1 MEHQQDDVHT
11 ILEEMKR
18 VQDIRADVR
27 ERYPTV
33 KFPDVYKEPIWIGRT
48 RDDIEVQKDSVA
60 ICGSLQEDQSD
71 RIRYA
76 YASNQYKIVT
86 HEEAV
91 LSIETALKDMP
102 EFGQPEIVV
111 SLLNTG
117 ALMRTRVTFPEAKY
131 EVREG
136 EPVNPQANLFNS
148 YDMSKRLLSQFG
160 ARELVCS
167 NGLIAFKVRSSI
179 GQKHRLN
186 IDVGY
191 ITSEIT
197 SGMQQFSEQV
207 GLWSNWAKKELK
219 EPDWIEVWDALPF
232 GGKKNELG
240 EQTGRYREQLL
251 DYPRKLDR
259 KTIRGMLTDGSVNV
273 WDAHSIITQFITHE
287 IESENVQIKTTRDV
301 ARIFHNI
308 NVN

>member
-1 MEHQQDDVHT
+1 MEKEVQDVMD
-11 ILEEMKR
+11 EMKR
-18 VQDIRADVR
+18 VQDVRADVR
-27 ERYPTV
+27 ERYPET
-33 KFPDVYKEPIWIGRT
+33 KFPDVYKEPIWIGRQ
-48 RDDIEVQKDSVA
+48 RDDIELQQDSVA
-60 ICGSLQEDQSD
+60 ICGSYCPDQTD

-102 EFGQPEIVV
+102 EFGQPEIQV

-117 ALMRTRVTFPEAKY
+117 ALMRTIVTFPEAKY
-131 EVREG
+131 EVRDG
-136 EPVNPQANLFNS
+136 EPVNPQTNLFNS
-148 YDMSKRLLSQFG
+148 YDLSKRLLSQFG
-160 ARELVCS
+160 ARELVCL
-167 NGLIAFKVRSSI
+167 NGLIAFKVRASI

-197 SGMQQFSEQV
+197 SGMAQFSEQV
-207 GLWSNWAKKELK
+207 GLWSSWAKKELK
-219 EPDWIEVWDALPF
+219 EPEWIKVWDALPF
-232 GGKKNELG
+232 GGKKNKLG
-240 EQTGRYREQLL
+240 EETGRYREQLL

-273 WDAHSIITQFITHE
+273 WDAHSIVTQFISHE
-287 IESENVQIKTTRDV
+287 IDSENVQIEKTREV
-301 ARIFHNI
+301 ARVFHNI
-308 NVN
+308 SPN